1 MAQAISSS
9 EAAPL
14 PVRSPYLII
23 FLAWLIPG
31 AGHFLLARR
40 GRGAVVFG
48 TVLLTFVVGLLM
60 HGPMFQPHGGDLLST
75 LIQYGGFIGDLSS
88 GILYLLA
95 VWLGYNAPDV
105 AAFSPDYGQKFLV
118 AAGLLNILAIVDAYE
133 IATRQKD

>member
-1 MAQAISSS
+1 MAEAIPSS
-9 EAAPL
+9 ETAPL
-14 PVRSPYLII
+14 PARSSYLII

-31 AGHFLLARR
+31 AGHLLLGRR
-40 GRGAVVFG
+40 GRGAIVLG

-75 LIQYGGFIGDLSS
+75 LIQYGGFLGDLCS

-133 IATRQKD
+133 IATKQKD

>member
-1 MAQAISSS
+1 MAQAIPSS

-31 AGHFLLARR
+31 AGHLLLARR
-40 GRGAVVFG
+40 GRGAIVLS

-75 LIQYGGFIGDLSS
+75 LIQYGGFLGDLSS

-133 IATRQKD
+133 IATKQKE